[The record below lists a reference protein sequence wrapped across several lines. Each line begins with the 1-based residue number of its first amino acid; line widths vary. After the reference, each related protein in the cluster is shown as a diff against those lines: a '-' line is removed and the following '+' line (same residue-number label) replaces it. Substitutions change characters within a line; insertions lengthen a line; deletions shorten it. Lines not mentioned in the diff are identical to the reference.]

1 MPFRLPEGYTSSV
14 WVNNMRVYRSDL
26 HIHSC
31 LSPCAGDEMTPLN
44 IVQGA
49 KNCGLDIIGICDHNS
64 CENVPYIKESAKN
77 EGIWVTGGI
86 EVTTREEVHILAYFE
101 NEEKLFAMQTFIY
114 ENLPGTNDENYFGS
128 QFVVNEKDEIIANN
142 EHLLIGATD
151 LPIGSVVEL
160 IHSLNGLAIA
170 SHIDREGFGILG
182 QLGFVPEDLD
192 LNGYEVSSKDKIDT
206 YHGTYGPLVTFS
218 DAHQLVD
225 IGRSSTDFIMADVNL
240 EEMYKALCGIDGRRI
255 NA

>member
-1 MPFRLPEGYTSSV
+1 
-14 WVNNMRVYRSDL
+14 MRKYKSDL

-31 LSPCAGDEMTPLN
+31 LSPCAGEEMTPRN
-44 IVQGA
+44 IVREA
-49 KNCGLDIIGICDHNS
+49 KHCGLDIIGICDHNS
-64 CENVPYIKESAKN
+64 CENVPYVMRSAAR
-77 EGIWVTGGI
+77 EGIWVSGGI

-101 NEEKLFAMQTFIY
+101 DEEKLFAMQAFIY

-128 QFVVNEKDEIIANN
+128 QFVVNEKDEIIATNRR
-142 EHLLIGATD
+142 LLIGATD

-182 QLGFVPEDLD
+182 QLGFVPADLD
-192 LNGYEVSSKDKIDT
+192 LNGFEVSSKDKIDSYQDT
-206 YHGTYGPLVTFS
+206 YKPLVTFS
-218 DAHQLVD
+218 DAHHLKD
-225 IGRSSTDFIMADVNL
+225 IGRSCTDFIMADVNL
-240 EEMYKALCGIDGRRI
+240 EEMSKALCGIDGRRV